1 MIEVNECIKKLKQ
14 QREASREL
22 FRIKAQIDS
31 VLKEQ
36 KRIQEQRAEQ
46 QKKDQMNREG
56 AFVLPVFWGMIAN
69 NLFIMNL
76 LPGCE
81 AEQ

>member
-1 MIEVNECIKKLKQ
+1 MYQKI
-14 QREASREL
+14 EASREL

-36 KRIQEQRAEQ
+36 KRIQEQWAEQ

-56 AFVLPVFWGMIAN
+56 AFVLLGSWGN
-69 NLFIMNL
+69 V
-76 LPGCE
+76 C
-81 AEQ
+81 Q

>member
-1 MIEVNECIKKLKQ
+1 MYQKLKQ

-56 AFVLPVFWGMIAN
+56 AFVLPGFWGN
-69 NLFIMNL
+69 V
-76 LPGCE
+76 CKYSVYYDSSSWV
-81 AEQ
+81 

>member
-46 QKKDQMNREG
+46 QKKDQMNRE
-56 AFVLPVFWGMIAN
+56 
-69 NLFIMNL
+69 
-76 LPGCE
+76 
-81 AEQ
+81 